1 MPFQPPPIFYQ
12 GGKKILVMRDVAE
25 RDTGG
30 NLNFLGSFDR
40 LVATKF
46 SHYAWRFLS
55 TNRYLLRYFI

>member
-1 MPFQPPPIFYQ
+1 
-12 GGKKILVMRDVAE
+12 MRDVAE

-55 TNRYLLRYFI
+55 TNRYLLRYFV